1 MKDLPPAPEDRETLG
16 EAYRE
21 LLGKALQ
28 KARHT
33 GALLHHVISETR
45 DELVAMGQVGEREIV
60 QLEQYLK
67 RDLTDAAHY
76 LGRTGRELADWLGF
90 DAALTEEAFLNMFS
104 EAANKTTAELLQL
117 KIQADAAGYHTGEMT
132 GLGTLVCD
140 HCNGSLSFYK
150 PGHIPPCPSCHNT
163 RFHRQS
169 MA

>member
-1 MKDLPPAPEDRETLG
+1 MKDSPSSPEDLETLG

-21 LLGKALQ
+21 LLGKALRH
-28 KARHT
+28 ARQT
-33 GALLHHVISETR
+33 DALLHHAISEIR
-45 DELVAMGQVGEREIV
+45 SELVAMGRVGEREIV

-67 RDLTDAAHY
+67 RDLRDAAHY

-90 DAALTEEAFLNMFS
+90 DVALTEEAFWNMFL

-117 KIQADAAGYHTGEMT
+117 RIQADAAGYHTGEMT

-140 HCNGSLSFYK
+140 HCSGGLSFYK

-169 MA
+169 MT